1 VMTSISSNSLS
12 TVVPPLGSVFDGV
25 DDRTSVAT
33 RGLGLVSRYD
43 PRMRKDVVSE
53 GGVAH

>member
-1 VMTSISSNSLS
+1 
-12 TVVPPLGSVFDGV
+12 VPPLGSVFDGV